1 MKTKIIN
8 EYFEEESGIS
18 VVTIQNR
25 YGHFTGKAFCNKEDY
40 FSPYQGE
47 RIAATRANIKFAK
60 SKLKEEKVKL
70 KAIDNLLKNLYCDE
84 YFNSNIYEEKTYKRV
99 KKEQER
105 YCKNIN
111 NWENIIT
118 ILEDSIKKMD
128 EERQK
133 VLSRSNKNK

>member
-1 MKTKIIN
+1 MKSKIIN
-8 EYFEEESGIS
+8 EQFIENKGIS
-18 VVTIQNR
+18 IVTIQNR

-40 FSPYQGE
+40 FSVYQGE

-60 SKLKEEKVKL
+60 SKLKEEKAKL
-70 KAIDNLLKNLYCDE
+70 KAINNLLKNLLFDE
-84 YFNSNIYEEKTYKRV
+84 YFNFNIYEEKTYKRA
-99 KKEQER
+99 KKEQKR

-111 NWENIIT
+111 NWENII
-118 ILEDSIKKMD
+118 IALEDSIKKMD

>member
-8 EYFEEESGIS
+8 EQFIENEGIS
-18 VVTIQNR
+18 IVTIQNR

-47 RIAATRANIKFAK
+47 RIAVTRANIKFVK
-60 SKLKEEKVKL
+60 SKLKEEKAKL
-70 KAIDNLLKNLYCDE
+70 KAIKNLLKNLYCDE
-84 YFNSNIYEEKTYKRV
+84 YFDSNIYEEKTYKRA

-105 YCKNIN
+105 YYKNIN
-111 NWENIIT
+111 TWENAII

-133 VLSRSNKNK
+133 VLLRSSKNK